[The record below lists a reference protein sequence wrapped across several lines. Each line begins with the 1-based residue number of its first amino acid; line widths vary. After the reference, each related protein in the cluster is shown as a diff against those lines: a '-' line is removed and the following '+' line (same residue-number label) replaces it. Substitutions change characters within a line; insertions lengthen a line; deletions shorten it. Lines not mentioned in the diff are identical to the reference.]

1 MRLVSIPLLALIGC
15 GDTVTHIHH
24 HYDVDPTPGG
34 EAPPEPPVAATTT
47 PDALRLDLLHEDNNL
62 FWIGVSPE
70 TLDALNAAY
79 TDGGG
84 GFPEGNGV
92 YDPDGGPSGL
102 STETLLVMNPEGDI
116 ADFGLVDVKLVGQ
129 STGSAWTS
137 ATIPNFRLD
146 SDDFVEGQTFGG
158 VEHIRLN
165 NAQVGSMFGEV
176 SALEIFRGLGVPA
189 ARATYVWVGG
199 TGWEDG
205 ELLVPMIAR
214 EVYKGDF
221 CEENAALLGGGCV
234 SIREGVGDINYAG
247 AAINFECDYGD
258 CDDTTTF
265 DALAELINVSYGS
278 QDFDEST
285 AAYLDW
291 DAFMRSSCAHWL
303 LWVGDD
309 YVHNTNNVVIVEG
322 EDGLF
327 RFLPYSTDINA
338 GYAWGGAYSET
349 PLWGF
354 ASLSDGCRLD
364 ESCREAMYDTCE
376 EVIDALEALDGVSLI
391 HDLADRLLSAAAPWG
406 DHPEGMW
413 RGPDVSAYAHYLKF
427 HEDRVEDARAELAIY
442 REGGWDSGGWDTG
455 GGGDTG
461 GHDTGVEE
469 RGSVANTVGLSAP

>member
-1 MRLVSIPLLALIGC
+1 MRLASITLLALMGC

-47 PDALRLDLLHEDNNL
+47 PDALRLDLLGEDNNL
-62 FWIGVSPE
+62 LWIGVSAE
-70 TLDALNAAY
+70 TLEALNAPY
-79 TDGGG
+79 TGGG
-84 GFPEGNGV
+84 VPEGNGV

-102 STETLLVMNPEGDI
+102 ATETLLVRNPEGDI

-129 STGSAWTS
+129 STGAAWTS
-137 ATIPNFRLD
+137 STIPNFRLD

-176 SALEIFRGLGVPA
+176 SALEIFRALGVPA
-189 ARATYVWVGG
+189 ARSSYVWVGG

-214 EVYKGDF
+214 ETYKVDF
-221 CEENAALLGGGCV
+221 CEENAELLGGGCV
-234 SIREGVGDINYAG
+234 SVREGVGDINYDG

-265 DALAELINVSYGS
+265 DAFGELINQSYGG
-278 QDFDEST
+278 QEFDETT

-291 DAFMRSSCAHWL
+291 DAFMRSSCVHWL

-309 YVHNTNNVVIVEG
+309 YVRNTNNVVIVEG

-354 ASLSDGCRLD
+354 ASLSDGCRQD
-364 ESCREAMYDTCE
+364 EGCRERMYDTCE
-376 EVIDALEALDGVSLI
+376 LVIDELEALDAVSLI
-391 HDLADRLLSAAAPWG
+391 HDLADRLLSAEAPWG
-406 DHPEGMW
+406 EHPDGMW

-427 HEDRVEDARAELAIY
+427 HEGRVEDAREELARY
-442 REGGWDSGGWDTG
+442 REGGWDTG
-455 GGGDTG
+455 GGDTGGGDTG
-461 GHDTGVEE
+461 GGDTGGGWEKG
-469 RGSVANTVGLSAP
+469 GSASASADLSAR